1 MEPIAIV
8 GMAALFPGA
17 ADLDEYWQN
26 LRTGRDA
33 ITDVPTDRWDA
44 EFYDPDQAHRPDRVY
59 CRRGGFVDENATFEP
74 LKFGMMPNSVG
85 DIEPDQLIALEVAA
99 AAIADAGG
107 PARLPDSDRIGVILG
122 RGGVLSP
129 AQSRYT
135 QRVRMSNQVLGVLR
149 ELVPQLDEDQL
160 EKIRSTFDERL
171 GKHQPEG
178 TIGLVPNLAASRVA
192 NRLNL
197 RGPAYTID
205 AACASSL
212 LAVDQGVA
220 ELAAGRLDA
229 VLAGGVHHVHDISF
243 WSVFSQLK
251 ALSRAGVSRPFDAA
265 ADGLLIGEGTG
276 MVVLKRLA
284 DAERAGD
291 RVYAVIRGIGTSSDG
306 RSASMFNPASSGQ
319 VLALRRAWADAGLD
333 PTAPDALGLIEA
345 HGTGTPTGDA
355 AELTTLAEVFGPP
368 AGTEPVVIGSVKS
381 MIGHTMPAAGIA
393 GLIKATLAVH
403 HATLLPTLHCGN
415 PRTEMARTR
424 FAPIDAAREW
434 RSTGPRRAA
443 VNAFGFGGI
452 NAHVIIEQYEPPA
465 RVSVTEPDRVVWLAA
480 PDHEALSVMLDRDA
494 TELRRLPTPTGTGP
508 ARIGIVD
515 PSDQRLGVARKMVA
529 RGQSWRGGRD
539 IWFTPRPLLG
549 PGGGKLAFVFPG
561 LEAEFAPRVADVAD
575 HFGLP
580 YQDWVPSDLGQ
591 HGSGLV
597 EVGRVLDHALRA
609 IRIRPDAV
617 AGHSIGEWTA
627 AVVSGQMST
636 QGVAAFLRAFDAG
649 SVEVAGYAF
658 AAITAPA
665 HTVTPVLAGYPG
677 VVLTHDNA
685 PTQCVINGP
694 RPQVQRLVDQLRADK
709 VLCQLL
715 PFRSAFHT
723 PVFAEG
729 LQAITSAIGK
739 WEVGPTE
746 VPVWSGLLAAPF
758 PDDPDQVNEIFARHM
773 VEPVRFRQTVTAM
786 HDAGIRVFLQVGA
799 GQLASLIDDVLRDR
813 EHLAVPVNLSRRD
826 GLNQLR
832 RVATALWVDGGD
844 PDLGALDAPAT
855 GRPAARHQGSGVVV
869 PTGQRG
875 PAVRL
880 NLADPLVK
888 LGLGAAE
895 SLGGGRPSA
904 PPPLTDDA
912 RHRALTALDRL
923 AGKSS
928 AAAELAAL
936 LAETADHAVAVI
948 DAANAPRPAPTRTAP
963 TRTDP
968 TRTDPTRTDPSV
980 APGPP
985 SPVTSSLPVSL
996 ATMPYL
1002 IDHCFFVQPA
1012 DWPTVEDRRPVVAA
1026 TTIVQFMMDFAGRAA
1041 GDRRVVGV
1049 REAKFN
1055 RWLLAEPAV
1064 EVEVT
1069 VRHVAPDVLAVELGQ
1084 YARGLVDLAPGYP
1097 AEAPARWTHDP
1108 ATERPPTTSAAEMYT
1123 ERLMFH
1129 GPQFQGVTAI
1139 HALGD
1144 RHVRGTVTQPR
1155 APGALL
1161 DNALQTIGNWLITTQ
1176 PLRTV
1181 ALPVEL
1187 RHIRFFGP
1195 PQPAGTRFETVAR
1208 IRSIDDREL
1217 VADLQLWLDGRVWA
1231 QIDGAVDRR
1240 FDTDPAT
1247 RPAERFP
1254 DRYALSVRHESGFA
1268 IAFDRWS
1275 DPVTRG
1281 MTAFSIL
1288 GTEANAEYERMMPAR
1303 RRQWLLGRIAAKDA
1317 VRFQQ
1322 QDAGLGGIYP
1332 IEVAITNDATGR
1344 PEARVRPGR
1353 GLLECDVSLAH
1364 CAEVG
1369 VALAVPR
1376 GAGAPGID
1384 VVEVTDRAETTH
1396 QYALTAGERELLDRL
1411 GGDRALWFARFWAA
1425 KEAVGKSLGTGLD
1438 GAPRK
1443 FVVTGADL
1451 DVAVGDLL
1459 HRVEHTEIQNPPG
1472 LPDRR
1477 YVVAWTRGQS
1487 HPIES

>member
-17 ADLDEYWQN
+17 ADLGEFWRN
-26 LRTGRDA
+26 LVDGRDA
-33 ITDVPTDRWDA
+33 ITDVPEDRWDA
-44 EFYDPDQAHRPDRVY
+44 GFYDPGQADRPDRVY
-59 CRRGGFVDENATFEP
+59 CRRGGFVDDIATFEP
-74 LKFGMMPNSVG
+74 LKFGMMPNSVA

-99 AAIADAGG
+99 SAITDAGG
-107 PARLPDSDRIGVILG
+107 PQRLPDPDRIGVILG

-135 QRVRMSNQVLGVLR
+135 QRVRMSHQVLAVLR
-149 ELVPQLDEDQL
+149 ELVPDLDEEQL
-160 EKIRSTFDERL
+160 EKIRTTFTERL
-171 GKHQPEG
+171 GTHQPGG

-212 LAVDQGVA
+212 LAVDQGAA

-251 ALSRAGVSRPFDAA
+251 ALSREGVIRPFDAA

-276 MVVLKRLA
+276 MVVLKRLT

-306 RSASMFNPASSGQ
+306 RSASMFNPDSSGQ
-319 VLALRRAWADAGLD
+319 VLAIRRAWKDAGLD
-333 PTAPDALGLIEA
+333 PAAPDALGLLEA
-345 HGTGTPTGDA
+345 HGTATPTGDA
-355 AELTTLAEVFGPP
+355 AELATLAEVFGPP
-368 AGTEPVVIGSVKS
+368 AGHEPVVIGSVKS

-403 HATLLPTLHCGN
+403 HATLPPTLHCAN
-415 PRTEMARTR
+415 PRAEMANTR
-424 FAPIDAAREW
+424 FAPIGAARPW
-434 RSTGPRRAA
+434 QSRGPRRAG

-452 NAHVIIEQYEPPA
+452 NAHVIVEQHTPPV
-465 RVSVTEPDRVVWLAA
+465 RVAVTEPDRLLWLAA
-480 PDHEALSVMLDRDA
+480 PDPGALSALLDRDA
-494 TELRRLPTPTGTGP
+494 TELRRLPAPANPGP
-508 ARIGIVD
+508 ARIGVVD
-515 PSDQRLGVARKMVA
+515 PSDQRLAVARTMVA

-549 PGGGKLAFVFPG
+549 PAGGKLAFVFPG
-561 LEAEFAPRVADVAD
+561 LEAEFAPRVLDVAT

-580 YQDWVPSDLGQ
+580 YQDRTPADLGQ

-597 EVGRVLDHALRA
+597 EVGRVLDHAVRA
-609 IRIRPDAV
+609 MRIRPDAV

-627 AVVSGQMST
+627 AVVTGQMST
-636 QGVAAFLRAFDAG
+636 QGVEAFLQAFDAG
-649 SVEVAGYAF
+649 SVEVADYAF

-665 HTVTPVLAGYPG
+665 RVVAQRLGGHPG

-685 PTQCVINGP
+685 PTQCVVNGP
-694 RPQVQRLVDQLRADK
+694 RPQVQRFVDQLRADR
-709 VLCQLL
+709 VMCQLL

-729 LQAITSAIGK
+729 LQAITSAIGT
-739 WEVGPTE
+739 WQVHPTD

-758 PDDPDQVNEIFARHM
+758 PDDPDQVNEVFARHM

-786 HDAGIRVFLQVGA
+786 YDAGIRVFLQMGA
-799 GQLASLIDDVLRDR
+799 GQLASLVDDILRDR
-813 EHLAVPVNLSRRD
+813 EHLAVPVNTSRRD

-844 PDLGALDAPAT
+844 PDLGVLSRPTAGQPAAAPAVGSVVAPA
-855 GRPAARHQGSGVVV
+855 GR
-869 PTGQRG
+869 RG

-880 NLADPLVK
+880 NLGDPLVK
-888 LGLGAAE
+888 LGIGAVA
-895 SLGGGRPSA
+895 SPAGGPALSHRQPTGR
-904 PPPLTDDA
+904 T
-912 RHRALTALDRL
+912 HHQALSALDRL
-923 AGKSS
+923 AGRSS
-928 AAAELAAL
+928 AAAELVAL
-936 LAETADHAVAVI
+936 LTETADHATAVI
-948 DAANAPRPAPTRTAP
+948 DAARRPRTSPPTTPPDSPA
-963 TRTDP
+963 
-968 TRTDPTRTDPSV
+968 SL
-980 APGPP
+980 
-985 SPVTSSLPVSL
+985 TSKLVVSME
-996 ATMPYL
+996 TMPYL
-1002 IDHCFFVQPA
+1002 IDHCFFFQPP
-1012 DWPTVEDRRPVVAA
+1012 DWPHVEDRRPVVPA
-1026 TTIVQFMMDFAGRAA
+1026 TTIVQFMMDFARRVTRGRQ
-1041 GDRRVVGV
+1041 VVGV

-1055 RWLLAEPAV
+1055 RWLLAAPAV
-1064 EVEVT
+1064 EVDVT
-1069 VRHVAPDVLAVELGQ
+1069 VRTIAPDVVAVELGK

-1097 AEAPARWTHDP
+1097 AGAPEPWAHNP
-1108 ATERPPTTSAAEMYT
+1108 ASERPPTTSAAEMYA

-1144 RHVRGTVTQPR
+1144 RHVRGTVTQP
-1155 APGALL
+1155 ASPGALL

-1181 ALPVEL
+1181 ALPMEL
-1187 RHIRFFGP
+1187 GRIRFFGP
-1195 PQPAGTRFETVAR
+1195 PQPAGTRFGTVAR

-1217 VADLQLWLDGRVWA
+1217 VADLQLLLDGRVWA

-1254 DRYALSVRHESGFA
+1254 DRYSMSIRHDGGFA
-1268 IAFDRWS
+1268 VAFDRWR

-1288 GTEANAEYERMMPAR
+1288 GAEANAEYEQMPPAR

-1317 VRFQQ
+1317 VRFQLE
-1322 QDAGLGGIYP
+1322 DAGHPGIYP
-1332 IEVAITNDATGR
+1332 IEVAVTNDATGR
-1344 PEARVRPGR
+1344 PEARVRPGLR
-1353 GLLECDVSLAH
+1353 LPDYAVSLAH

-1376 GAGAPGID
+1376 GDHAPGID
-1384 VVEVTDRAETTH
+1384 VVEVTDRPGSTH
-1396 QYALTAGERELLDRL
+1396 RFALTAGEQELLDRL

-1425 KEAVGKSLGTGLD
+1425 KEAVGKSLGTGL
-1438 GAPRK
+1438 GGVPRA
-1443 FVVTGADL
+1443 FAVVNADL
-1451 DVAVGDLL
+1451 DVAVGHQL
-1459 HRVEHTEIQNPPG
+1459 HRVASAEIHNPAG
-1472 LPDRR
+1472 LPERR
-1477 YVVAWTRGQS
+1477 YVVAWTRGRS
-1487 HPIES
+1487 HLIES